1 MTKISSYI
9 VESSSSKIS
18 YTVKYDHERE
28 HYTCTCPDYIHRCS
42 KTNEMCKHIQKIK
55 TDDDNLFRES
65 CGELKKEE
73 EEREI
78 GDILLDVVTNQQAI
92 IKSNMTIISTLL
104 EKLTL

>member
-1 MTKISSYI
+1 
-9 VESSSSKIS
+9 
-18 YTVKYDHERE
+18 
-28 HYTCTCPDYIHRCS
+28 
-42 KTNEMCKHIQKIK
+42 MCKHIQKIK
-55 TDDDNLFRES
+55 TDDDNGVALEHTDEHMDELFRES